1 MLYCGVDLHKYNS
14 YITVMNEQGQLLKQ
28 TKLPNTQLKNFFS
41 SLNDKS
47 SVAVESTNNWYYFY
61 ELIEDAVNDISL
73 AHPYKTKAIAQ
84 AKIKTDKID
93 STILAH
99 LLRTN
104 LLPKSYIPP
113 REVRDLREI
122 LRYRASLVR
131 LRTQIK
137 NKIHAILLKNGISH
151 TFSDLFGKQGLKFL
165 KELPLRDAYRFSLDG
180 YLKALE
186 NLSLLIKEVSGVINS
201 LAKEDSNVQLLMT
214 IPGIGAYSAM
224 LIQSEVGDISRFY
237 SSKHFSSYCGLVPST
252 SSSANRT
259 FHGPI
264 VNNCSKYLRWILIEA
279 ANKPHLY
286 KGPLYEFYQRIKDK
300 KGHSKATVALARKLS
315 VVVYFI
321 LKNKTSF
328 EYFYNR
334 YRSGQP
340 VDYLV
345 SK

>member
-1 MLYCGVDLHKYNS
+1 MLYCGVDLHKHSS
-14 YITVMNEQGQLLKQ
+14 YVTVMNEQGQISKQ
-28 TKLPNTQLKNFFS
+28 TKLHNTDLKNFFS
-41 SLNDKS
+41 SLDEAT
-47 SVAVESTNNWYYFY
+47 SVAVESTNNWYHFY
-61 ELIEDAVNDISL
+61 ELIEDVVDDISL
-73 AHPYKTKAIAQ
+73 AHPYKTKAIAE

-99 LLRTN
+99 LLRTD

-113 REVRDLREI
+113 KETRDLREI

-137 NKIHAILLKNGISH
+137 NKIHAILLKNGITH
-151 TFSDLFGKQGLKFL
+151 QFSDLFGKQGIQFL
-165 KELPLRDAYRFSLDG
+165 KELPLRDAYRFSLNG
-180 YLKALE
+180 YLKALD
-186 NLSLLIKEVSGVINS
+186 NLSLLIKEVAVIIDN
-201 LAKEDSNVQLLMT
+201 LAESSPDVKLLLT

-224 LIQSEVGDISRFY
+224 LIKSEVGDISRFY

-252 SSSANRT
+252 SSSADRT
-259 FHGPI
+259 FHGSI
-264 VNNCSKYLRWILIEA
+264 GHRCAKYLRWILIEA

-286 KGPLYEFYQRIKDK
+286 KGHLYEFYQRIKDK
-300 KGHSKATVALARKLS
+300 KGYSKAVVALARKLS
-315 VVVYFI
+315 VIVYFI
-321 LKNKTSF
+321 LKNKTTF
-328 EYFYNR
+328 EYFYNN

>member
-1 MLYCGVDLHKYNS
+1 MLYCGVDLHKRIS
-14 YITVMNEQGQLLKQ
+14 YITVMDEQGQLLKQ
-28 TKLPNTQLKNFFS
+28 TKLDNTELKNFFN
-41 SLNDKS
+41 SLDDS
-47 SVAVESTNNWYYFY
+47 AQVAVESTNNWYYFY
-61 ELIEDAVNDISL
+61 ELIEEVVNDISL

-99 LLRTN
+99 LLRTD

-113 REVRDLREI
+113 KEIRDLREI

-137 NKIHAILLKNGISH
+137 NKIHAILLKNGTSQQ
-151 TFSDLFGKQGLKFL
+151 FSDLFGKQGIQFL
-165 KELPLRDAYRFSLDG
+165 KELPLRDTYRLALNG

-186 NLSLLIKEVSGVINS
+186 NLSLLIKEVSNIIND
-201 LAKEDSNVQLLMT
+201 LAQDSPDVQLLMT

-224 LIQSEVGDISRFY
+224 LIASEVGDIARFY
-237 SSKHFSSYCGLVPST
+237 SSKHFSSYCGLSPST
-252 SSSANRT
+252 SASADRI
-259 FHGPI
+259 FHGSI
-264 VNNCSKYLRWILIEA
+264 GHTGSKYLRWILVEA
-279 ANKPHLY
+279 AQKPHLY
-286 KGPLYEFYQRIKDK
+286 KGPLHEFYQRIKHK
-300 KGHSKATVALARKLS
+300 KGQSKATVALARKLS

-321 LKNKTSF
+321 LKNKINF
-328 EYFYNR
+328 EYFYNH

-340 VDYLV
+340 VNYLV

>member
-1 MLYCGVDLHKYNS
+1 MLYCGVDLHKVFS
-14 YITVMNEQGQLLKQ
+14 FVTVMNEQGQLLKQ
-28 TKLPNTQLKNFFS
+28 AKLHNASLKDFFV
-41 SLNDKS
+41 SLDDHA
-47 SVAVESTNNWYYFY
+47 SVAMESTNNWYNFY
-61 ELIEDAVNDISL
+61 ELIEDVVDDINL
-73 AHPYKTKAIAQ
+73 AHPYKTKAIAE

-113 REVRDLREI
+113 KEVRDLREI

-165 KELPLRDAYRFSLDG
+165 KELPLRDTYRFALNG
-180 YLKALE
+180 YIQALE
-186 NLSLLIKEVSGVINS
+186 NLSMLIKEVSAVIDN
-201 LAKEDSNVQLLMT
+201 LAKDSPEVQLLMT

-224 LIQSEVGDISRFY
+224 LIKSEVGDISRFY

-259 FHGPI
+259 FHGSI
-264 VNNCSKYLRWILIEA
+264 GHLGAKYLRWILIEA

-286 KGPLYEFYQRIKDK
+286 KGHLHEFYQRIKYK
-300 KGHSKATVALARKLS
+300 KGHPKAVVALARKLS
-315 VVVYFI
+315 VIVYFI
-321 LKNKTSF
+321 LKNKTTF

-334 YRSGQP
+334 YHSGQP
-340 VDYLV
+340 VDYMV